1 MKVVLDKDP
10 HRTLRIPLRAS
21 PGGGAVPSD
30 YSAPSQIT
38 FGPGETEKDASVSAR
53 NDSDDDDG
61 ESITLSFGDLPDG
74 VAAGS
79 PSETLV
85 QIVDND
91 YVPVTLGWEET
102 AFTAEEPTSPGTL
115 TPVNPARGG
124 GHRYG
129 QASRERFHL

>member
-1 MKVVLDKDP
+1 MLDKEP
-10 HRTLRIPLRAS
+10 HRTLNIPLRATQ
-21 PGGGAVPSD
+21 GGGAGPSD

-38 FGPGETEKDASVSAR
+38 FGSGETEKDAPVSAR
-53 NDSDDDDG
+53 DDSVDDDG

-85 QIVDND
+85 RIVDND

-115 TPVNPARGG
+115 TPVTLRAVAVT
-124 GHRYG
+124 GHG